1 MNLPSHGK
9 TDGVHGEFMPVSRLL
24 AVIMG
29 VVQLTGTTTV
39 LAQHGGSHAAR
50 SRPFICVY
58 DCRDP
63 EEAADLTRNDLKK
76 FEQLMAVQATPE
88 QSAAF
93 ARTQQDF
100 EAASA
105 ELKSFRQVLENSP
118 TPSVQPDYGATL
130 GQILDRARTGN
141 QKFLAS
147 FSAVQE
153 SGLKELITKL
163 ATADSDLGKEM
174 TVLNEIFQAP
184 QVPANVAGAAGNLD
198 KALVSLQSERLTLG
212 REMSILPGEE
222 QNLTF
227 FLPQM
232 NTSAEIAGRQV
243 SLPAAGEAVRT
254 SVADG
259 LSLFD
264 LRLVVDFSDL
274 QDNITDI
281 FRSRL
286 TSAPR
291 CGEHIEVRQAMLL
304 PQSAASLAVL
314 RLHHERWI
322 CPPGAGSGGGE
333 MLFAAGNATVEIKLS
348 PSIDQDGSLHL
359 VSEIGHVEADDVFRD
374 SLLTGSVG
382 TTLAGQIS
390 SVVLSAMK
398 KGAEVESTLP
408 PAARN
413 QVTIQ
418 KAQFQAGGAGQ
429 LRLVLDGQLRLSEEQ
444 TKEFAV
450 QLKQQLSA
458 QETSPQ

>member
-1 MNLPSHGK
+1 MVAGVHEMRMNLS
-9 TDGVHGEFMPVSRLL
+9 SRHKIQFALI
-24 AVIMG
+24 VGI
-29 VVQLTGTTTV
+29 VQLTGTTAV
-39 LAQHGGSHAAR
+39 LAQHGGGHAAR

-63 EEAADLTRNDLKK
+63 EDAADLTRNDLKK
-76 FEQLMAVQATPE
+76 FDQLMAVQATPE

-93 ARTQQDF
+93 ARTQLDF
-100 EAASA
+100 EAAA
-105 ELKSFRQVLENSP
+105 AQLKSFRQILENRP
-118 TPSVQPDYGATL
+118 TPSVQPDYRANL
-130 GQILDRARTGN
+130 GRTLDRARTGN
-141 QKFLAS
+141 QNFLAS
-147 FSAVQE
+147 FSSAQE
-153 SGLKELITKL
+153 SGLKDLITKL

-174 TVLNEIFQAP
+174 TVWNEIFQGS
-184 QVPANVAGAAGNLD
+184 QVPANIAGAAGNLD
-198 KALVSLQSERLTLG
+198 KALASVQSERLTLA

-227 FLPQM
+227 YLPQV
-232 NTSAEIAGRQV
+232 NTSAQIADRQV
-243 SLPAAGEAVRT
+243 SLPAAGEAIRT
-254 SVADG
+254 SVEDG

-286 TSAPR
+286 FSAPR

-304 PQSAASLAVL
+304 AQSAASLVVL

-322 CPPGAGSGGGE
+322 CPPGAASGGGE
-333 MLFAAGNATVEIKLS
+333 EMLFASGNATVEIKLS
-348 PSIDQDGSLHL
+348 PSIDQNGGLHL
-359 VSEIGHVEADDVFRD
+359 VSEIGHIEADDVFRD

-382 TTLAGQIS
+382 NTLTEQIS

-398 KGAEVESTLP
+398 NGAEAESTLP

-413 QVTIQ
+413 VAAIQ
-418 KAQFQAGGAGQ
+418 KVQFQAGGAGQ
-429 LRLVLDGQLRLSEEQ
+429 LRLVLDGQMRLSEEQ
-444 TKEFAV
+444 TKEFAA

-458 QETSPQ
+458 QDASPR